1 MQLARARDVFGEALA
16 IGFGEGV
23 EEREL
28 RLRRAQELREILC
41 VAQGA
46 STAARDSSE
55 IGLVMCASK
64 PAELAASRKDFC
76 LCAV

>member
-1 MQLARARDVFGEALA
+1 MVQRVGHRLADVMRMQLTRARDVFGEPLA
-16 IGFGEGV
+16 IGLGKLV

-28 RLRRAQELREILC
+28 RLRRAQNLREILC

-55 IGLVMCASK
+55 MGFVM
-64 PAELAASRKDFC
+64 
-76 LCAV
+76 